1 MNTGQTPPET
11 KQPACLRVGEKLI
24 DSAFTPSQ
32 RHCSRMQD
40 PDDLSYLKFM
50 GPAKRDKAIHTLQGI
65 VKGMWIDGVF
75 NTAEMIELKD
85 WCNDHEHLINRA
97 PFSDIIPKLLKAMED
112 GQIDAEEFADIE
124 WVLKNSK
131 VENEYFDTIT
141 SDIQELHGVVH
152 GLTADGK
159 IKESELRGLH
169 EWILEREHLKGS
181 YPYDEIESL
190 IVGIL
195 RDGVIDA
202 AEHAAL
208 MAFFNEFVSYSLSK
222 RVKRA
227 IEVARSSE
235 IPNLSKMGICAIDPE
250 ITFAGKVFVF
260 TGLSEKAARK
270 EIAQRIAEKEGALSE
285 NLSTSHYLVV
295 GNQGNPAWAFACYGR
310 KVERAMQLRKQGRN
324 LVIVNEVDF
333 WDALS

>member
-1 MNTGQTPPET
+1 
-11 KQPACLRVGEKLI
+11 
-24 DSAFTPSQ
+24 
-32 RHCSRMQD
+32 MQD
-40 PDDLSYLKFM
+40 PDNLRYLKFM
-50 GPAKRDKAIHTLQGI
+50 GPAKRDKAIQTLQGI
-65 VKGMWIDGVF
+65 VKGMLMDGAF
-75 NTAEMIELKD
+75 NSAEMIELKE

-97 PFSDIIPKLLKAMED
+97 PFSEIIPKLLKAMED
-112 GQIDAEEFADIE
+112 GQIDAEEYADIE

-141 SDIQELHGVVH
+141 SDFQELHGVVH
-152 GLTADGK
+152 GITADGK
-159 IKESELRGLH
+159 IEESELRGLH
-169 EWILEREHLKGS
+169 EWILEREHLKGL
-181 YPYDEIESL
+181 YPYDEIESV
-190 IVGIL
+190 IVATL

-202 AEHAAL
+202 AEHATL

-227 IEVARSSE
+227 IEVARSGE
-235 IPNLSKMGICAIDPE
+235 IPEISKMGICAIDPD

-260 TGLSEKAARK
+260 TGISEKAPRK
-270 EIAQRIAEKEGALSE
+270 EIAQRIADKEGELSE

-295 GNQGNPAWAFACYGR
+295 GNEGNPAWAFACYGR
-310 KVERAMQLRKQGRN
+310 KVERAMQLRKEGRN

>member
-1 MNTGQTPPET
+1 
-11 KQPACLRVGEKLI
+11 
-24 DSAFTPSQ
+24 
-32 RHCSRMQD
+32 MQD
-40 PDDLSYLKFM
+40 PDNLRYLKFM
-50 GPAKRDKAIHTLQGI
+50 GPAKRDKAIQTLQGI
-65 VKGMWIDGVF
+65 VKGMLMDGAF
-75 NTAEMIELKD
+75 NLAEMIELKE

-97 PFSDIIPKLLKAMED
+97 PFSEIIPKLLKAMED
-112 GQIDAEEFADIE
+112 GQIDAEEYADIE

-141 SDIQELHGVVH
+141 SDFQELHGVVH
-152 GLTADGK
+152 GITADGK
-159 IKESELRGLH
+159 IEESELRGLH
-169 EWILEREHLKGS
+169 EWILEREHLKGL
-181 YPYDEIESL
+181 YPYDEIESV
-190 IVGIL
+190 IVAIL

-202 AEHAAL
+202 AEHATL

-227 IEVARSSE
+227 IEVARSGE
-235 IPNLSKMGICAIDPE
+235 IPEISKMGICAIDPD

-260 TGLSEKAARK
+260 TGISEKAPRK

-295 GNQGNPAWAFACYGR
+295 GNEGNPAWAFACYGR
-310 KVERAMQLRKQGRN
+310 KVERAMQLRKEGWN